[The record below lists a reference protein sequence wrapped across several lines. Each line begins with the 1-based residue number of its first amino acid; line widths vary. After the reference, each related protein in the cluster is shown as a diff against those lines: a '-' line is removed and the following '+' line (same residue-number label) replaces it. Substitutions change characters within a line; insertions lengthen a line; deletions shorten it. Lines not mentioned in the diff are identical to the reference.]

1 MALAVL
7 RKQSG
12 PCLTPRQ
19 QDQHLPHRARLIL
32 EVLPLVLALPLLL
45 SGCATSGVKKET
57 GRKMD
62 PPIEV
67 VFYCLVFPVDPA
79 CRLLSK

>member
-1 MALAVL
+1 MALAIE

-12 PCLTPRQ
+12 QCLRPRL
-19 QDQHLPHRARLIL
+19 QDQHLPNRARLIL
-32 EVLPLVLALPLLL
+32 EVLLLVLALPFLL
-45 SGCATSGVKKET
+45 SGCATPGVKKET

>member
-1 MALAVL
+1 MALAVE

-12 PCLTPRQ
+12 QGATPRR
-19 QDQHLPHRARLIL
+19 QDQHASTASRLIL
-32 EVLPLVLALPLLL
+32 EVLLIAFAFA
-45 SGCATSGVKKET
+45 SFGGCATRGVTKET